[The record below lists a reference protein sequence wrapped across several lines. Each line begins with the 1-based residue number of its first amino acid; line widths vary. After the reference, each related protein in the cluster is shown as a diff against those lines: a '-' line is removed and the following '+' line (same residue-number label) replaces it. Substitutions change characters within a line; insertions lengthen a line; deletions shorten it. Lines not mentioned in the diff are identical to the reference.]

1 MTGGSQGAADQKFIY
16 LVIPATFV
24 LLWSSGFIAAKIGLG
39 HADTLTFLG
48 LRYGVVTLLMAGVAL
63 AMRAPWPKSWR
74 EVFHIAVAGALLQAL
89 YFGGVWLAMGKGV
102 GAGVTALIVC
112 LQPAVTAAL
121 VGPLLG

>member
-1 MTGGSQGAADQKFIY
+1 MTDNAFYKDRWVNINPDKLATYQHMFQWNPGSKVFCGPADICE
-16 LVIPATFV
+16 
-24 LLWSSGFIAAKIGLG
+24 G
-39 HADTLTFLG
+39 H
-48 LRYGVVTLLMAGVAL
+48 
-63 AMRAPWPKSWR
+63 
-74 EVFHIAVAGALLQAL
+74 AVAGALLQAL